1 MSARNTKTLTVEQRR
16 RIFCVKH
23 GHSRLREFC
32 FGYHHCARCGD
43 LLGDSLGG
51 AYRDETAVYVGHM
64 CRFARDGTQT
74 PGCNCPGNATK
85 LTKKDF
91 ALVPQWNSSGEEQR
105 PPWREKPKAD
115 AALARAEG
123 R

>member
-1 MSARNTKTLTVEQRR
+1 MRGGNGVRAMSARNTKTLTVEQRR

-51 AYRDETAVYVGHM
+51 A
-64 CRFARDGTQT
+64 
-74 PGCNCPGNATK
+74 
-85 LTKKDF
+85 
-91 ALVPQWNSSGEEQR
+91 
-105 PPWREKPKAD
+105 
-115 AALARAEG
+115 
-123 R
+123 

>member
-23 GHSRLREFC
+23 GHSP
-32 FGYHHCARCGD
+32 
-43 LLGDSLGG
+43 LGG